1 LLTINRGN
9 SLSDINE
16 FIIENDY
23 SFPILMDKNIS
34 VSRNYGIS
42 NLPTTIF
49 IDKNGIIKT
58 IKIGSYNSVEEIEN
72 DLASIQ

>member
-1 LLTINRGN
+1 
-9 SLSDINE
+9 
-16 FIIENDY
+16 
-23 SFPILMDKNIS
+23 MDKDIS